1 MDQLARKFTAR
12 FVYPVLLALMIGFWV
27 SAHGKPVSAVNER
40 NLREHYYSLLA
51 SIANLSRDQQI
62 VFLQKFAKNHPH
74 FERAYL
80 KLLECYIASDKLAE
94 ANGFFRKQAGYSRR
108 RRNSSW
114 MLAKIADH
122 QQKPDSAAVCYLR
135 AVRAGG
141 LSLELID
148 SFLEFGRRGGDLTW
162 TKAVLL
168 ESCSNSNEQG
178 IVNLYVA
185 FYSGDY
191 EQAQS
196 EIASLPDS
204 ISHHPAIAYIRGRCY
219 FANGELELADSLWQR
234 SLHIS
239 RELGDRQAEARAF
252 TLLAI
257 LATEMVED
265 SKAVSYYDSAYHI
278 ANQIQDLERLQL
290 VAGNFGN
297 LYKRRSEYLSA
308 MEKYREAIR
317 ICEQTQDDRR
327 LATWYAAYGQAL
339 YYAGNFSDALEVY
352 GVSGGLAK
360 REKDVYR
367 QISIML
373 DRANLYFYLNLLDLA
388 ENEFQRASQL
398 SEVYGFADLQGR
410 GKTGIAA
417 LLVEKKQYAAARAVC
432 QGLVKKLPSDT
443 DPLWEAYYICDIIAN
458 TYKFEGE
465 YQRARQEYARALELA
480 REAESPYYVAFYKW
494 RLADLEIL
502 SGSPEKAPQAYQ
514 EVLEYAISN
523 QDYELLVGSYL
534 GLGEACKKLDNL
546 PGAIAS
552 YLKAVEAIES
562 ERASLEAPQLRIGY
576 FSQKTAAYQSLVDC
590 YFQQFQNTARRV
602 YLDSLFYYS
611 EMTRARSLQDV
622 QAGVK
627 LNSLPVDDPK
637 YREYRRRCS
646 QVRTLQ
652 RKLRLNALAGG
663 KDWETDS
670 LQTQLKISRYSLIG
684 LRLTL
689 GELAQGSTQ
698 AVPYKPSLARLMQRL
713 REKNMGMVLYQI
725 SGSRPF
731 AIAVTGEQAKIA
743 LLPVSREEIEKAID
757 ALITPFHRVSPATI
771 EMTPFKAGLAH
782 QLYQW
787 LVKPVEDSLALP
799 GRIFIIPEL
808 ALVNLP
814 FELLLTRA
822 PGQAEYTP
830 RDTAVY
836 AGHFLQHRYAI
847 VYSPS
852 TRMTQKPSRGGLLG
866 GTRLLALANPFN
878 FNFAFADARNGLRGV
893 EDWYFPP
900 LPYSQDEAESIKTLY
915 PSTKTYYL
923 DKANKANFFAN
934 AAKYQVLHLATHGII
949 DTTFE
954 DFSGLVL
961 AMGEDSTDDGC
972 LMGYELSGI
981 KLDCDL
987 ITLSACETG
996 RGKLVSGEGVLGLPR
1011 LLLGTGAN
1019 SVLMTLWKV
1028 DDLFTSRL
1036 MQEFYYQFLKEKLP
1050 KADALAEARRI
1061 ILNRANEGAPLF
1073 YQHPLY
1079 WGCFTLFGD
1088 PGVARAGLPTISIV
1102 LFLIGAILILSLG
1115 WIYYH
1120 RFRNAGARRNSKRV

>member
-1 MDQLARKFTAR
+1 MDQLSRKFTVR
-12 FVYPVLLALMIGFWV
+12 FVYPVLLALMTGFWV
-27 SAHGKPVSAVNER
+27 SAYGKSVSAENEG
-40 NLREHYYSLLA
+40 NLRNPYYSLLA

-94 ANGFFRKQAGYSRR
+94 ANGFFRKQAGNPRL
-108 RRNSSW
+108 RRNSFW

-122 QQKPDSAAVCYLR
+122 QHKPDSAAACYLR
-135 AVRAGG
+135 AARAGS

-148 SFLEFGRRGGDLTW
+148 SFLEFGRRGGDLSG
-162 TKAVLL
+162 ARASLL
-168 ESCSNSNEQG
+168 ESCSNSNERG
-178 IVNLYVA
+178 IVNLYAA
-185 FYSGDY
+185 FHGGDY

-204 ISHHPAIAYIRGRCY
+204 ISYHPAIAYIRGRCY
-219 FANGELELADSLWQR
+219 FASGELELADSLWLR

-257 LATEMVED
+257 LAMEKVED
-265 SKAVSYYDSAYHI
+265 QKAVSYYDSAYHI
-278 ANQIQDLERLQL
+278 ASQIQDLERLQL

-297 LYKRRSEYLSA
+297 LYKRRSEYLPA

-317 ICEQTQDDRR
+317 IGEQTRDDRR

-339 YYAGNFSDALEVY
+339 YYAGNFSDALGVY
-352 GVSGGLAK
+352 RTSEGLAK
-360 REKDVYR
+360 REKDLYR
-367 QISIML
+367 QISIMI
-373 DRANLYFYLNLLDLA
+373 DRANLYFHLNLMNLA

-398 SEVYGFADLQGR
+398 AEASGFADLQGR
-410 GKTGIAA
+410 GKAGIAA
-417 LLVEKKQYAAARAVC
+417 LLVEKKQYPAARAIC
-432 QGLVKKLPSDT
+432 QGFVKKFSSET
-443 DPLWEAYYICDIIAN
+443 DVLWQAYYICDIIAN

-465 YQRARQEYARALELA
+465 YQQARREYARALELA
-480 REAESPYYVAFYKW
+480 REAESPNYVAFYKW
-494 RLADLEIL
+494 RLANLEML
-502 SGSPEKAPQAYQ
+502 DGSPGKALESYR
-514 EVLEYAISN
+514 EVLEYAIPN
-523 QDYELLVGSYL
+523 HDYELWVGSYL
-534 GLGEACKKLDNL
+534 GLGEAYKKLDNL

-562 ERASLEAPQLRIGY
+562 ERASLEDPHLRIGY

-590 YFQQFQNTARRV
+590 YFQQFQNTARRA

-611 EMTRARSLQDV
+611 EMARARSLQDV
-622 QAGVK
+622 RGGVK

-646 QVRTLQ
+646 QVRTIQ

-663 KDWETDS
+663 NDREIDS

-689 GELAQGSTQ
+689 GELARGSPQT
-698 AVPYKPSLARLMQRL
+698 AAYKPLLAGLMQRL
-713 REKNMGMVLYQI
+713 REKNMGMVLYHI

-731 AIAVTGEQAKIA
+731 ALAVTAEQAKIA

-771 EMTPFKAGLAH
+771 EMTPFKAGIAH

-799 GRIFIIPEL
+799 GRLFIIPEQ

-814 FELLLTRA
+814 FELLLTGA
-822 PGQAEYTP
+822 PGQTEYTP
-830 RDTAVY
+830 RDTADY

-852 TRMTQKPSRGGLLG
+852 TRMTQKPPREGIFG

-878 FNFAFADARNGLRGV
+878 FNFALAGAAGGLRSA

-900 LPYSQDEAESIKTLY
+900 LPYSQEEAESIKALH

-923 DKANKANFFAN
+923 EKASKAIFFAN

-972 LMGYELSGI
+972 LMGYELSEMELG
-981 KLDCDL
+981 CDL

-1011 LLLGTGAN
+1011 LLLGAGAN

-1028 DDLFTSRL
+1028 DDLFSSRL
-1036 MQEFYYQFLKEKLP
+1036 MQEFYHQFLKEKLP

-1061 ILNRANEGAPLF
+1061 ILNRAGEGAPLF

-1079 WGCFTLFGD
+1079 WGCFALFGD
-1088 PGVARAGLPTISIV
+1088 PGVAHPGLPV
-1102 LFLIGAILILSLG
+1102 LPKLFFFIGAILILIGG

-1120 RFRNAGARRNSKRV
+1120 RFRTQYATSK